1 MNPDNQKLI
10 DEIIDFWF
18 AEAMRSAWFNSTAEI
33 DNLILNNYQE
43 LWLRASKGELD
54 GWAETAEGAS
64 ALIILLDQM
73 PLNMFRGQ
81 AQSFA
86 TEAKAIE
93 IAKMCINKELDKQLT
108 LMQRGFVY
116 MPLMHSEN
124 VNDQALSVEQY
135 SKLNAEGGS
144 EDSLRFAKHHQS
156 IVEKYGRFP
165 HRNKI
170 LGREST
176 LEELEYLAS
185 KQAFTG

>member
-18 AEAMRSAWFNSTAEI
+18 AESMRSAWFNSTAEI

-54 GWAETAEGAS
+54 GWAETAEGAL